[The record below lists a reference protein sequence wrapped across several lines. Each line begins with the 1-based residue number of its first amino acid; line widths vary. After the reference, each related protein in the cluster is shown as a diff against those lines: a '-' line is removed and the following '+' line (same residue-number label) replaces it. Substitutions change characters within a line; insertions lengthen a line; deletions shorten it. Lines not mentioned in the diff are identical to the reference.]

1 MLAQRQRQID
11 VRRKTAEERQRLG
24 DQDGRVSGTGY
35 SAAVDIGRG
44 SEGVSEL
51 ATLLEGNKAAWDRFV
66 ARHAAVIF
74 AAVRRR
80 LVPAGRTSDA
90 EDVVQDVFV
99 KLCQNDFRLLR
110 SYDAQRA
117 RITTWLTVVAN
128 SAAIDHLRRLRRRT
142 EDIEAQ
148 PEAVLAVD
156 PVIPDKVKIPEGLLS
171 PRQALVLELLYQ
183 RDMTPGEA
191 GEVIGI
197 DPQTV
202 RSMHHKALVK
212 LRAYFQAEID
222 EIG

>member
-1 MLAQRQRQID
+1 MSFA
-11 VRRKTAEERQRLG
+11 VTVESS
-24 DQDGRVSGTGY
+24 RVSGGD
-35 SAAVDIGRG
+35 SDL
-44 SEGVSEL
+44 EPLL
-51 ATLLEGNKAAWDRFV
+51 AGDKAAWDRFV
-66 ARHAAVIF
+66 ARYAGVIF

-80 LVPAGRTSDA
+80 LVPAGRVADA

-99 KLCQNDFRLLR
+99 KICQNDFRLLR
-110 SYDAQRA
+110 SYDAARA

-128 SAAIDHLRRLRRRT
+128 SAAVDHLRRLRRRT

-148 PEAVLAVD
+148 PESVLAVD
-156 PVIPDKVKIPEGLLS
+156 PVVREEVKIPAGMLS

-191 GEVIGI
+191 AEVIGI

-212 LRAYFQAEID
+212 LRAHFQAEMPEEED
-222 EIG
+222 

>member
-1 MLAQRQRQID
+1 MSIAVAVDGGR
-11 VRRKTAEERQRLG
+11 G
-24 DQDGRVSGTGY
+24 GRVS
-35 SAAVDIGRG
+35 
-44 SEGVSEL
+44 
-51 ATLLEGNKAAWDRFV
+51 EGNADIEALLAGDKTAWDRFV

-80 LVPAGRTSDA
+80 LVPAGRTADA

-99 KLCQNDFRLLR
+99 KLCQHDFRLLR
-110 SYDAQRA
+110 SYDAARA

-128 SAAIDHLRRLRRRT
+128 SAAVDHLRRLRRRT
-142 EDIEAQ
+142 EDIEAM
-148 PEAVLAVD
+148 PESVLAVD
-156 PVIPDKVKIPEGLLS
+156 PVVPEKVKIPEGMLS

-191 GEVIGI
+191 AEVIGI

-212 LRAYFQAEID
+212 LRAHFQAELGED
-222 EIG
+222 GQARG

>member
-1 MLAQRQRQID
+1 MSFA
-11 VRRKTAEERQRLG
+11 VAVE
-24 DQDGRVSGTGY
+24 DGSVSGGD
-35 SAAVDIGRG
+35 ADLGA
-44 SEGVSEL
+44 
-51 ATLLEGNKAAWDRFV
+51 LLDGNKAAWDRFV

-110 SYDAQRA
+110 SYDASRA
-117 RITTWLTVVAN
+117 KITTWLTVIAN

-156 PVIPDKVKIPEGLLS
+156 PVIPEKVKIPDGLLS
-171 PRQALVLELLYQ
+171 PRQALVLELLYR

-191 GEVIGI
+191 AEVIGI

-212 LRAYFQAEID
+212 LRGHFQAELG
-222 EIG
+222 EEG

>member
-1 MLAQRQRQID
+1 VQGR
-11 VRRKTAEERQRLG
+11 
-24 DQDGRVSGTGY
+24 RVSEDD
-35 SAAVDIGRG
+35 A
-44 SEGVSEL
+44 EL
-51 ATLLEGNKAAWDRFV
+51 AALLDGDKASWDRFV
-66 ARHAAVIF
+66 ARHAGVIF

-110 SYDAQRA
+110 SYDASRA
-117 RITTWLTVVAN
+117 KITTWLTVVAN

-156 PVIPDKVKIPEGLLS
+156 PVVREAVTIPDGLLS
-171 PRQALVLELLYQ
+171 PRQTLVLELLYQ

-191 GEVIGI
+191 AAVIGI

-202 RSMHHKALVK
+202 RSMHHKALTK
-212 LRAYFQAEID
+212 LRAHFQAELG
-222 EIG
+222 EEG

>member
-1 MLAQRQRQID
+1 M
-11 VRRKTAEERQRLG
+11 
-24 DQDGRVSGTGY
+24 SF
-35 SAAVDIGRG
+35 AVAVEDASV
-44 SEGVSEL
+44 SEGDADL
-51 ATLLEGNKAAWDRFV
+51 GPLLEGNKAAWDRFV

-80 LVPAGRTSDA
+80 LVPAGRTADA

-110 SYDAQRA
+110 SYDASRA
-117 RITTWLTVVAN
+117 KITTWLTVVAN
-128 SAAIDHLRRLRRRT
+128 SSAIDHLRRLRRRT

-156 PVIPDKVKIPEGLLS
+156 PVVPDRVKIPEGMLS

-191 GEVIGI
+191 AEAIGI

-212 LRAYFQAEID
+212 LRAHFQAELG
-222 EIG
+222 EEG

>member
-1 MLAQRQRQID
+1 MSFAAAVGRDD
-11 VRRKTAEERQRLG
+11 VRTGAGG
-24 DQDGRVSGTGY
+24 DADLE
-35 SAAVDIGRG
+35 A
-44 SEGVSEL
+44 
-51 ATLLEGNKAAWDRFV
+51 LLEGDKAAWDRFV
-66 ARHAAVIF
+66 ARHAGVIF

-80 LVPAGRTSDA
+80 LVPAGRTADA

-99 KLCQNDFRLLR
+99 KLCPHDFRLLR
-110 SYDAQRA
+110 SYDAARA

-128 SAAIDHLRRLRRRT
+128 SAAVDHLRRLRRRT

-148 PEAVLAVD
+148 PESVLAVD
-156 PVIPDKVKIPEGLLS
+156 PVVREEVKIPDGLLS

-191 GEVIGI
+191 AEAIGI

-212 LRAYFQAEID
+212 LRAHFQAELD
-222 EIG
+222 GDGA

>member
-1 MLAQRQRQID
+1 MSFA
-11 VRRKTAEERQRLG
+11 VAVEGET
-24 DQDGRVSGTGY
+24 VSGGD
-35 SAAVDIGRG
+35 ADLEA
-44 SEGVSEL
+44 
-51 ATLLEGNKAAWDRFV
+51 LLDGNKAAWDRFV

-110 SYDAQRA
+110 SYDASRA
-117 RITTWLTVVAN
+117 KITTWLTVVAN
-128 SAAIDHLRRLRRRT
+128 STAIDHLRRLRRRT
-142 EDIEAQ
+142 EDIDAQ

-156 PVIPDKVKIPEGLLS
+156 PVIPEKVKIPDGLLS

-191 GEVIGI
+191 AEVIGI

-212 LRAYFQAEID
+212 LRGHFQAELG
-222 EIG
+222 EEG

>member
-1 MLAQRQRQID
+1 MSFA
-11 VRRKTAEERQRLG
+11 VAVEG
-24 DQDGRVSGTGY
+24 GFVSGGDADL
-35 SAAVDIGRG
+35 AA
-44 SEGVSEL
+44 
-51 ATLLEGNKAAWDRFV
+51 LLEGNKAAWDRFV

-80 LVPAGRTSDA
+80 LVPAGRTADA

-99 KLCQNDFRLLR
+99 KLCQNDYRLLR
-110 SYDAQRA
+110 SYDASRA
-117 RITTWLTVVAN
+117 KITTWLTVVAN

-156 PVIPDKVKIPEGLLS
+156 PVIPEKVKIPDGLLS
-171 PRQALVLELLYQ
+171 PRQALVLELLYR

-191 GEVIGI
+191 AEVIGI

-212 LRAYFQAEID
+212 LRGHFQAELGD
-222 EIG
+222 ER